1 MVRRTDDTLRC
12 SFCGKS
18 QNEVKK
24 LIAGPTV
31 YICNECIDICNE
43 IITDDQQ
50 AESVATRPPLPKPG
64 EIKNFLDE
72 YVIGQEETKKRLAV
86 AVYQHYKRIE
96 LGRRRSDEGIVRL
109 IVLPE
114 GIGDR
119 AVDADRGARRV
130 GAGGV
135 PGMQDLLG
143 GRLVPLQRHQ
153 PVETRRLRA
162 VELLCRTRKA
172 AFACHCQKNFQLK

>member
-64 EIKNFLDE
+64 EIKSFLDE
-72 YVIGQEETKKRLAV
+72 YVIGQDETKKRLAV
-86 AVYQHYKRIE
+86 AVYQHYKPMW
-96 LGRRRSDEGIVRL
+96 RSKK
-109 IVLPE
+109 
-114 GIGDR
+114 
-119 AVDADRGARRV
+119 
-130 GAGGV
+130 
-135 PGMQDLLG
+135 Q
-143 GRLVPLQRHQ
+143 
-153 PVETRRLRA
+153 T
-162 VELLCRTRKA
+162 
-172 AFACHCQKNFQLK
+172 FS

>member
-72 YVIGQEETKKRLAV
+72 YVIGQDETKKRLAV

-96 LGRRRSDEGIVRL
+96 LGRRRSDVEIQKANIL
-109 IVLPE
+109 L
-114 GIGDR
+114 DR
-119 AVDADRGARRV
+119 PNRNRQDVARANARAHAGSSIHDRRCHDVD
-130 GAGGV
+130 
-135 PGMQDLLG
+135 
-143 GRLVPLQRHQ
+143 
-153 PVETRRLRA
+153 
-162 VELLCRTRKA
+162 
-172 AFACHCQKNFQLK
+172 

>member
-50 AESVATRPPLPKPG
+50 ATAVTSRPPLPKPA
-64 EIKNFLDE
+64 EINTFLDE
-72 YVIGQEETKKRLAV
+72 YVSGQEETRTRLAV
-86 AVYQHYKRIE
+86 AVYQRCKG
-96 LGRRRSDEGIVRL
+96 LALARRRSALEIQTSNILL
-109 IVLPE
+109 IGP
-114 GIGDR
+114 
-119 AVDADRGARRV
+119 
-130 GAGGV
+130 
-135 PGMQDLLG
+135 
-143 GRLVPLQRHQ
+143 
-153 PVETRRLRA
+153 T
-162 VELLCRTRKA
+162 
-172 AFACHCQKNFQLK
+172 

>member
-18 QNEVKK
+18 KKKVKK
-24 LIAGPTV
+24 LMAGPTV

-64 EIKNFLDE
+64 EIKSFLDE
-72 YVIGQEETKKRLAV
+72 YVIGQDETKKRLSV

-96 LGRRRSDEGIVRL
+96 LARRRAGLEIQKTNIPEHGPTRARHTPPGQTPARL
-109 IVLPE
+109 
-114 GIGDR
+114 
-119 AVDADRGARRV
+119 
-130 GAGGV
+130 
-135 PGMQDLLG
+135 
-143 GRLVPLQRHQ
+143 
-153 PVETRRLRA
+153 LRA
-162 VELLCRTRKA
+162 PLTNVA
-172 AFACHCQKNFQLK
+172 APPLAEAGPVV

>member
-72 YVIGQEETKKRLAV
+72 YVIGQDETKKRLAGRRLSTLQTNRTRPPSFRRRDPESKHSSDRSDRNRQD
-86 AVYQHYKRIE
+86 AAGANARAHARSSLHHRRRHDAYGSR
-96 LGRRRSDEGIVRL
+96 LRRGRRREHHSK
-109 IVLPE
+109 
-114 GIGDR
+114 
-119 AVDADRGARRV
+119 
-130 GAGGV
+130 
-135 PGMQDLLG
+135 
-143 GRLVPLQRHQ
+143 
-153 PVETRRLRA
+153 T
-162 VELLCRTRKA
+162 A
-172 AFACHCQKNFQLK
+172 A

>member
-72 YVIGQEETKKRLAV
+72 YVIGQDETKKRLAV

-96 LGRRRSDEGIVRL
+96 LGRRRADVEIQKANILL
-109 IVLPE
+109 IGPPGSGKTMLTKNAS
-114 GIGDR
+114 R
-119 AVDADRGARRV
+119 A
-130 GAGGV
+130 
-135 PGMQDLLG
+135 
-143 GRLVPLQRHQ
+143 
-153 PVETRRLRA
+153 ENTRNA
-162 VELLCRTRKA
+162 SA
-172 AFACHCQKNFQLK
+172 